1 MTPGLVMEVAR
12 RPGGGREGMALLRC
26 YYGNALGCS
35 SGVPR
40 VLLGCSSGAHW
51 LRRFWFAKPFGVEDT
66 FRAQILTLMHSARYI
81 LWWVWL
87 LLPWRAN
94 AAAPGGDW
102 PMFRGGPALAG
113 VAGGGLPERLDLLW
127 TFKTAGPVKSSAAI
141 VQDRVFIGSDD
152 GNLYALALAD
162 GKKVWDFKTGGAV
175 ESSPLVL
182 EGKVFVGSSDAFL
195 YALEAAT
202 GKLVWKYETGDKILG
217 GPNWVKS
224 GEKTWVLA
232 GSYDF
237 KLHCLDAATGRSN
250 WVYETG
256 NYINGSPAVANGQ
269 TVFGG
274 CDGLLHVISLADGK
288 QVKEVE
294 AGAYIPGSVA
304 LADGRAY
311 FGQYENE
318 FLCVDLQ
325 AGKRAWTF
333 RNRDFPY
340 LSSPAVTPE
349 VVVFGGRDKLL
360 HCVKRADGLPLWSF
374 ATRGKVDS
382 SPVICGNKVVVGS
395 DDGRL
400 YVVSLD
406 KGKELWSY
414 EVGQPIESSPAVARA
429 KIVVGC
435 DDGNVYCFGGGK

>member
-1 MTPGLVMEVAR
+1 MLVN
-12 RPGGGREGMALLRC
+12 P
-26 YYGNALGCS
+26 
-35 SGVPR
+35 
-40 VLLGCSSGAHW
+40 
-51 LRRFWFAKPFGVEDT
+51 T
-66 FRAQILTLMHSARYI
+66 RYI
-81 LWWVWL
+81 LLWVWL
-87 LLPWRAN
+87 LLPGRAS
-94 AAAPGGDW
+94 AAAPDGDW

-113 VAGGGLPERLDLLW
+113 VAGGSLPERLDLLW

-152 GNLYALALAD
+152 GNVYALALAD
-162 GKKVWDFKTGGAV
+162 GKKVWAFKTGGGV

-195 YALEAAT
+195 YAIEAAT
-202 GKLVWKYETGDKILG
+202 GKLLWKYETGDKLLG
-217 GPNWVKS
+217 APNWVKLDAGS
-224 GEKTWVLA
+224 GAGVSPAAPGVSPAVESSGAGGPAGGRRDARPTSVLV

-237 KLHCLDAATGRSN
+237 KLYCLDAATGRTN

-325 AGKRAWTF
+325 AGKKAWTF
-333 RNRDFPY
+333 RDRNFPY
-340 LSSPAVTPE
+340 FASPAVTKE

-360 HCVKRADGLPLWSF
+360 HCVKREDGLSVWSF

-382 SPVICGNKVVVGS
+382 SPVVCGGKVVVGS

-414 EVGQPIESSPAVARA
+414 EVGQPIGSSPAVAGGR
-429 KIVVGC
+429 IVVGC
-435 DDGNVYCFGGGK
+435 DDGSVYCFGAGK